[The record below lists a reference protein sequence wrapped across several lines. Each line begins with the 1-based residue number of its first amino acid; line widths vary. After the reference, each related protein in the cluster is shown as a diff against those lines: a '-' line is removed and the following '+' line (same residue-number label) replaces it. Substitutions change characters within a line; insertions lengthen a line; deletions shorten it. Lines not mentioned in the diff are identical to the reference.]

1 MSIGKVDNS
10 TTCFNWLEKATSE
23 DYIKYY
29 DYSKFTNE
37 EKIVGSFGK
46 VFRANWN
53 DSDTVMVLKSSHKA
67 DIKELINEIKMQ
79 REVDYHAN
87 IIKFYGIST
96 NPDHKINKYV
106 LVMEYADG
114 GTLRSYLEENF
125 DKLEWTDFGLSRK
138 IIDATNHSTDLF
150 GVVPYVDPK
159 FLNIRNNNN
168 YILNPKSDVYGVGV
182 LLWQISSGHRP
193 FDFYNEGYDVTLV
206 IDIIKGRREKIIKD
220 TPFEYRDL
228 HASMNN
234 YPIVQVYLANCYKDG
249 YGIEL
254 NYN

>member
-67 DIKELINEIKMQ
+67 DIKELINELFLSKLIQEYNLESIDNEGNPHILYQAKKYFLEIFDEEDSM
-79 REVDYHAN
+79 EVL
-87 IIKFYGIST
+87 I
-96 NPDHKINKYV
+96 
-106 LVMEYADG
+106 
-114 GTLRSYLEENF
+114 
-125 DKLEWTDFGLSRK
+125 DKLILLLIKTQDDGNGFNETRHLINQCILLSNREAFK
-138 IIDATNHSTDLF
+138 LF
-150 GVVPYVDPK
+150 
-159 FLNIRNNNN
+159 L
-168 YILNPKSDVYGVGV
+168 S
-182 LLWQISSGHRP
+182 
-193 FDFYNEGYDVTLV
+193 
-206 IDIIKGRREKIIKD
+206 
-220 TPFEYRDL
+220 
-228 HASMNN
+228 ASMNN

-254 NYN
+254 NYKLAFYWIQKAIRNKSIFGQLILGL